1 VEWNLRDRLQQAEQQ
16 RRLAAGLP
24 PAESAAIAPPSA
36 AEVAAVAVEAPT
48 EPAAVDLTDPSH
60 VLSYSVAPKPVR
72 PTKAMA
78 GSSAAAGAARSRPAA
93 TWSVAQMGAA
103 VGLPVWQGSG
113 TPSGATTA
121 ADDGSST
128 NVAPVLDHAVMPSKA
143 PVKDPCPSCRGRV
156 RLERFDLDQAVAYM
170 RCTECGHTYT
180 AKSPKL

>member
-24 PAESAAIAPPSA
+24 PAESATAPPPSA
-36 AEVAAVAVEAPT
+36 AVVAAVAVEAPA

-60 VLSYSVAPKPVR
+60 VLSYQVAPKPVR
-72 PTKAMA
+72 PTQAMA
-78 GSSAAAGAARSRPAA
+78 GSSAGAGAARSRPAA
-93 TWSVAQMGAA
+93 TSSVAPIGAV
-103 VGLPVWQGSG
+103 VGLPVWQGSSA
-113 TPSGATTA
+113 PSGATTA

-128 NVAPVLDHAVMPSKA
+128 NVNPLLDHAVLPSKA
-143 PVKDPCPSCRGRV
+143 PVKDPCPSCRGKV

-170 RCTECGHTYT
+170 RCTECGHAYA